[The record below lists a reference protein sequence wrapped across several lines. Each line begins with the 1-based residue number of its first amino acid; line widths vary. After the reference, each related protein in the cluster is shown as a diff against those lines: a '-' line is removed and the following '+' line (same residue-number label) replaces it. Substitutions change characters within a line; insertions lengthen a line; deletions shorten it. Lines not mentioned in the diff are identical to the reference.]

1 MEALLA
7 LVHQYSNTYCYC
19 TNKKLVN
26 VDYSVLTEKIKAPSS
41 LKQQSLRLM
50 IELELVSIKI
60 FYT

>member
-1 MEALLA
+1 M
-7 LVHQYSNTYCYC
+7 HQYNNTYYHC

>member
-7 LVHQYSNTYCYC
+7 LVHQYNNTYYYC